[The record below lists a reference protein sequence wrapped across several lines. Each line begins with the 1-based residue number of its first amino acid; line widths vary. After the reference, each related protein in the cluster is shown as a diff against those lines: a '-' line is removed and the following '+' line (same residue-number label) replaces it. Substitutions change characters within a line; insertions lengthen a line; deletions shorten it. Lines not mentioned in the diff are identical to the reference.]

1 MTDTVTPQ
9 ELAAA
14 FRRLNR
20 RSKYGAKKASVQ
32 GQTFDSQR
40 EAGRYVELTLLE
52 KAGVITNLQRQVA
65 FRLTAHGQPIC
76 CYVCDFTYIEQ
87 GELVVEDAKGF
98 ATAVYK
104 LKKKLFEAEFKRVI
118 REV

>member
-1 MTDTVTPQ
+1 MTDSVTPQ
-9 ELAAA
+9 ELAVA

-20 RSKYGAKKASVQ
+20 RSKYGANRTTVL
-32 GQTFDSQR
+32 GQTFDSKR
-40 EAGRYVELTLLE
+40 EADRYLDLRLLE
-52 KAGVITNLQRQVA
+52 RAGAITNLQRQVV

-76 CYVCDFTYIEQ
+76 HWIADFTYTEH

-98 ATAVYK
+98 RTPTYK
-104 LKKKLFEAEFKRVI
+104 LKKKLFEAEYKRVI